1 MDVGLSQFQ
10 KTTNTLA
17 KLEMLNAPPIEEA
30 AEIDARL
37 LDGSKALDL
46 GNLTQYMKCVNTR
59 DSEDLSEMMKSANE
73 RVKH

>member
-1 MDVGLSQFQ
+1 MV
-10 KTTNTLA
+10 
-17 KLEMLNAPPIEEA
+17 NAPPIEEA

-46 GNLTQYMKCVNTR
+46 GDLAQYRKCVNTR
-59 DSEDLSEMMKSANE
+59 DSEDVSEMMKLANE